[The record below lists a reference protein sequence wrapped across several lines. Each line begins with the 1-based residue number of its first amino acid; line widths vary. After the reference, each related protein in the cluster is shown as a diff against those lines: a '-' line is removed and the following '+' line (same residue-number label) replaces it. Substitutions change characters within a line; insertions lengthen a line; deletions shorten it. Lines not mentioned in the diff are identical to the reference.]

1 MAQLLG
7 QDLVQGET
15 IMQALLE
22 LPGLTEVKVIKA
34 LRLAKVSRHKM
45 VDDLTDKEIRRI
57 DDHIDSPMGKVSH
70 AHISPRKVNAVMTLI
85 RGKQVDNAFDILKFT
100 PKKAA
105 RIIEKVLK
113 NAVSNAS
120 NNFELDPESLYIHKC
135 LVEAGF
141 TLKRIQPGPMGRA
154 FRIRKRTSH
163 IKIVV
168 KDKKEATN

>member
-7 QDLVQGET
+7 QDLLQGEN
-15 IMQALLE
+15 ILEALLE
-22 LPGLTEVKVIKA
+22 LPGMTQVKGKRA
-34 LRLAKVSRHKM
+34 LRLAKVSKHKM
-45 VDDLTDKEIRRI
+45 VDDLSDEEVSKI
-57 DDHIDSPMGKVSH
+57 DANIDSPMGKVSH
-70 AHISPRKVNAVMTLI
+70 VRISHRKANAVMRLI

-100 PKKAA
+100 QKKAA

-120 NNFELDPESLYIHKC
+120 NNFDLDPESLYVHKGA
-135 LVEAGF
+135 VEEGF

-168 KDKKEATN
+168 KERKEAN

>member
-7 QDLVQGET
+7 NELTKEVT
-15 IMQALLE
+15 IFEALLD
-22 LPGLTEVKVIKA
+22 LPGVTEVKAVKA
-34 LRLAKVSRHKM
+34 LRIAKVSRNKM
-45 VDDLTDKEIRRI
+45 VEEVSDEELDKIDLN
-57 DDHIDSPMGKVSH
+57 IDSPMGKVSH
-70 AHISPRKVNAVMTLI
+70 ARISPRKANAIMRLI
-85 RGKQVDNAFDILKFT
+85 RGKNVNKAFDILKFT

-105 RIIEKVLK
+105 RIVEKVLK

-120 NNFELDPESLYIHKC
+120 NNFEFDPETLYVHKG
-135 LVEAGF
+135 LVEPGF

-168 KDKKEATN
+168 KEKKGA